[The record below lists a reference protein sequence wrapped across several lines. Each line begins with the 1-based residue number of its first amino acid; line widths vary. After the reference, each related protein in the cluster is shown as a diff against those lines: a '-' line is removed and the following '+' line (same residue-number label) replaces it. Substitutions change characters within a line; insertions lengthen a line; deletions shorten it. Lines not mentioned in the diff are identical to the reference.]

1 METEALSRR
10 SFRPSPRRGVS
21 AMMMALGA
29 ILLVTA
35 LGVTSLTLASSDNK
49 QSGSTLDIKISEEA
63 AMAGL
68 REVLGRME
76 ANPVTAVAQL
86 QQYVNELDK
95 TPKHEWFVP
104 SGTTIGLSTTEPS
117 PYAIDGTTNAWK
129 ARLLGVDVGGAHGT
143 TSDRGIQLAI
153 EVEGYGRNGA
163 VRRMIGTYRMRGIS
177 IDVVQNTPGATDQYA
192 LYVNGTMGNSTI
204 AINIKG
210 DVYVSGDVFLDAGT
224 GNKLVIDSSLRA
236 AGNFKPLSEVIV
248 KGNAYIGGCIDQGA
262 HGTTTF
268 LANLGVKGGYCTL
281 SAPFSVGGSF
291 NLYGAN
297 GTNWTSAVSVGGEQ
311 FYVRDQTWNI
321 SAKTTVS
328 AGSAFFAK
336 SVVTGT
342 DGMAVQQDLE
352 VGGTAAATL
361 GGTVSVGGQAGFR
374 NSGGVSFLS
383 AGSIQGD
390 AYFASPLSV
399 GTTKAA
405 TLFVGGNAFMA
416 KGIANI
422 KTTSFQVNKDVRID
436 ATSQGTFGKDNIL
449 TASTGTLTM
458 NGGVAS
464 TFGSNSNE
472 RWVVKFWSYQNPTQL
487 TGTGAR
493 INSTGSPPTPNT
505 GAYPTGPW
513 RTTSLSTLVGIAPQ
527 RTPKAL
533 ADPSVPNLGYAV
545 KDTMVDLKD
554 NMPNEVYMGP
564 TLEDAM
570 VKMSEIW
577 TSAGLPAPSTSTYA
591 LTDKMYNR
599 LYDYLDAHD
608 QLYNGYMVVLIDK
621 NLTMDCSSPIE
632 PFHGKAL
639 LVVESKISAD
649 PTKVSESWAPSK
661 TDTNIQ
667 VLYVRGAGEIL
678 DFGIPEASPY
688 DFYGYIHYEN
698 NFKGNHAWFED
709 SKMHGSIY
717 MAGADA
723 NILGANKSRLTLI
736 YDQDVMTDIQNNL
749 SLIWAYGTKPDDN
762 VTETSNRTLSLK
774 ETWVQFD
781 LISLTR

>member
-1 METEALSRR
+1 
-10 SFRPSPRRGVS
+10 
-21 AMMMALGA
+21 MMMALGA

-49 QSGSTLDIKISEEA
+49 LSGSTLDIKTSEEA

-104 SGTTIGLSTTEPS
+104 SGTTISLSTTEPS
-117 PYAIDGTTNAWK
+117 PFPIDGTNNSWK
-129 ARLLGVDVGGAHGT
+129 ARILGVDVGGAHGT
-143 TSDRGIQLAI
+143 TSDRGIQVAI
-153 EVEGYGRNGA
+153 QVDGYGRNGS
-163 VRRMIGTYRMRGIS
+163 VRRMIGTYRMRGIA
-177 IDVVQNTPGATDQYA
+177 IDVVVNTPGETDQYA

-210 DVYVSGDVFLDAGT
+210 DVYVSGDIFLDAGM
-224 GNKLVIDSSLRA
+224 GNKLTIDSTLRA
-236 AGNFKPLSEVIV
+236 AGNFKPLSEVLV

-268 LANLGVKGGYCTL
+268 LSHLGVEEGYCTI

-291 NLYGAN
+291 NLYGTN
-297 GTNWTSAVSVGGEQ
+297 RTNWTEDLYVGGEQ
-311 FYVRDQTWNI
+311 FYVRDQTWNVG
-321 SAKTTVS
+321 AKTYVTN
-328 AGSAFFAK
+328 GSAFFAK
-336 SVVTGT
+336 SVVTGG
-342 DGMAVQQDLE
+342 DGMEVDEDLE
-352 VGGTAAATL
+352 VGGTVAATL
-361 GGTVSVGGQAGFR
+361 GGTVTVGGQAGFR
-374 NSGGVSFLS
+374 NTGGVSFLS
-383 AGSIQGD
+383 QGTIQDD
-390 AYFASPLSV
+390 AYFASPLRV
-399 GTTKAA
+399 GTTKTAS
-405 TLFVGGNAFMA
+405 LFVGGNAFLA
-416 KGIANI
+416 QGIANI
-422 KTTSFQVNKDVRID
+422 SGNFQINGDVRLD
-436 ATSQGTFGKDNIL
+436 AAAQGTFGKDNLL

-458 NGGVAS
+458 NGGLAP
-464 TFGSNSNE
+464 TFGSNANE
-472 RWVVKFWSYQNPTQL
+472 RWVVKFWSYQNL
-487 TGTGAR
+487 TELSGTR
-493 INSTGSPPTPNT
+493 INSSTSVT
-505 GAYPTGPW
+505 GAYPGGPW
-513 RTTSLSTLVGIAPQ
+513 RTTALDVLSGTAPQ

-533 ADPSVPNLGYAV
+533 ADPSVPNLGYTV
-545 KDTMVDLKD
+545 HDTMIELKD
-554 NMPNEVYMGP
+554 NMPNEVYMGK
-564 TLEDAM
+564 TLEQSM

-577 TSAGLPAPSTSTYA
+577 TAAGLPAPSTSTYEI
-591 LTDKMYNR
+591 TDKGYNK
-599 LYDYLDAHD
+599 LYDYLSTNNK
-608 QLYNGYMVVLIDK
+608 LYNGYMVVLIDK
-621 NLTMDCSSPIE
+621 NLIMDCSSPIE
-632 PFHGKAL
+632 PFHGKSL

-649 PTKVSESWAPSK
+649 PTKNTESWAPSK
-661 TDTNIQ
+661 TDTNVQ

-678 DFGIPEASPY
+678 DFGIPQASPY

-736 YDQDVMTDIQNNL
+736 YDQDVMKDIQDNL
-749 SLIWAYGTKPDDN
+749 SLIWKYGTKPDAN
-762 VTETSNRTLSLK
+762 VTESSSRVLSLK